1 MFHVFSPIRTSK
13 FFMGSMEKMGEITAM
28 AMPRYDYCDPQILG
42 WAETSV
48 KSPDQVLPG
57 DWHFP
62 AEAPRK
68 TWGFRQGKSM
78 GCKEGS
84 HLHGK
89 LGCNLRMPKK

>member
-1 MFHVFSPIRTSK
+1 MMFIDFHLKQLPSFMFFPPSK
-13 FFMGSMEKMGEITAM
+13 PPFFMGSMGSMAM

-62 AEAPRK
+62 AEAP
-68 TWGFRQGKSM
+68 
-78 GCKEGS
+78 
-84 HLHGK
+84 
-89 LGCNLRMPKK
+89 